1 MEMNVLHQPPTIL
14 SLAAASILRPC
25 VLKKTSPELSVGN
38 SQMDELADDISVQNN
53 NDVEN
58 DNENDNNSNNI
69 TVTSATA
76 LLRPDRDDD
85 PDSNNYRNDTIDVG
99 LSEKAKGKQKAME
112 GLLHPES
119 SKGREN
125 NGEDSV
131 SSQKDHTNEDDA

>member
-14 SLAAASILRPC
+14 SLVTASILRPR

-38 SQMDELADDISVQNN
+38 SQMDKLADDVSVQND

-58 DNENDNNSNNI
+58 DNENDNNSDNI
-69 TVTSATA
+69 TVTPVTI

-85 PDSNNYRNDTIDVG
+85 SDSNNYRNNTIDVG